1 MHTFTYRYLKL
12 KDVCDFNKLDYTD
25 VLDAVS
31 MSDVSF
37 GTNYD
42 TLITTTELEDIL
54 EDSEFN
60 IDGLS
65 YDGHDEYEDV
75 LLISLGS

>member
-1 MHTFTYRYLKL
+1 MNAFAYRYLKL
-12 KDVCDFNKLDYTD
+12 ADICEFNNLNYADII
-25 VLDAVS
+25 DAIS

-42 TLITTTELEDIL
+42 TLITSDQLEDIL
-54 EDSEFN
+54 EDFEILVDN
-60 IDGLS
+60 ID
-65 YDGHDEYEDV
+65 YDSHNDSDDV

>member
-12 KDVCDFNKLDYTD
+12 KDVCDFNKLDYAD
-25 VLDAVS
+25 VLDAIS
-31 MSDVSF
+31 ISDISF

-42 TLITTTELEDIL
+42 TLITTTQLEDIL
-54 EDSEFN
+54 EDNEILVDS
-60 IDGLS
+60 ID
-65 YDGHDEYEDV
+65 YDSHNDSDDV

>member
-25 VLDAVS
+25 VIDAVS

-42 TLITTTELEDIL
+42 TLITTTELQDIL
-54 EDSEFN
+54 DDEDGDFGVLQYN
-60 IDGLS
+60 
-65 YDGHDEYEDV
+65 GHNESDDV

>member
-1 MHTFTYRYLKL
+1 MNAFAYRYLKL
-12 KDVCDFNKLDYTD
+12 ADICEFNNLNYNDII
-25 VLDAVS
+25 DAVA

-42 TLITTTELEDIL
+42 TLITSDQLEDIL
-54 EDSEFN
+54 EDFEILVDN
-60 IDGLS
+60 ID
-65 YDGHDEYEDV
+65 YDSHNDSDDV

>member
-12 KDVCDFNKLDYTD
+12 KDVCEFNNLNYADIIDTI
-25 VLDAVS
+25 S
-31 MSDVSF
+31 MSDISF

-42 TLITTTELEDIL
+42 TLITSDQLEDIL
-54 EDSEFN
+54 EDFEILVDN
-60 IDGLS
+60 ID
-65 YDGHDEYEDV
+65 YDIHDESDDV